1 MLNVKQRQ
9 MNLKAHCGYYKGS
22 IDGIEGNGTKTA
34 YKNFQR
40 DNGLAVDGIY
50 GTNTDNKLISVI
62 KNLQNLLNSKG
73 YKLAVDGI
81 AGTNTTNAIKDF
93 QSKNG
98 LAVDGIAGQ
107 NTYNKLNGSKPTPT
121 PTPSSYTCK
130 YFKDSEFTCKCGC
143 GTNKQKPGIKKIAD
157 EIREH
162 FGKPA
167 IISSGT
173 RCAKHNAA
181 VGGVAGSYHT
191 TGNAI
196 DIIVQGVNSSDVLA
210 YCKQIV
216 ASGRARY
223 TYGGT
228 TQMGNAVHIDTGGKE

>member
-1 MLNVKQRQ
+1 MLSVKQRQ
-9 MNLKAHCGYYKGS
+9 LNLRTHCGYYMGV
-22 IDGIEGNGTKTA
+22 IDGIEGNGTKRA
-34 YKNFQR
+34 YLNFQR
-40 DNGLAVDGIY
+40 DNGLVADGIY
-50 GTNTDNKLISVI
+50 GNNTDTKLIQVI
-62 KNLQNLLNSKG
+62 RNLQQLLNNKG
-73 YKLAVDGI
+73 YKLAIDGLV
-81 AGTNTTNAIKDF
+81 GNATINALKDF

-98 LAVDGIAGQ
+98 LPVDGIAGMQ
-107 NTYNKLNGSKPTPT
+107 TYNKLNGSTPT
-121 PTPSSYTCK
+121 PTGKYTCK

-143 GTNKQKPGIKKIAD
+143 GLNLQKNKIKQIAD

-173 RCAKHNAA
+173 RCVKHNKK

-196 DIIVQGVNSSDVLA
+196 DIIIPGVSGIQVLA
-210 YCKQIV
+210 YTKQIV
-216 ASGRARY
+216 AQGRARY

-228 TQMGNAVHIDTGGKE
+228 RQMGNAVHIDTGGME

>member
-1 MLNVKQRQ
+1 MLSVKQRQ
-9 MNLKAHCGYYKGS
+9 LNLRTYYYYYKGS
-22 IDGIEGNGTKTA
+22 IDNIEGQGTKQA

-40 DNGLAVDGIY
+40 DNGLVVDGIY
-50 GTNTDNKLISVI
+50 GINTENKLLLCV
-62 KNLQNLLNSKG
+62 KDMQNLLNKYG
-73 YKLAVDGI
+73 YRLVVDGLVGNATI
-81 AGTNTTNAIKDF
+81 NAIKDF

-98 LAVDGIAGQ
+98 LFVDGIVGQ
-107 NTYNKLNGSKPTPT
+107 KTFEKLRNSE
-121 PTPSSYTCK
+121 SLESYKCK

-143 GTNKQKPGIKKIAD
+143 GTNLQKNGIKKIAD

-167 IISSGT
+167 IITSGT
-173 RCAKHNAA
+173 RCAKHNKE

-196 DIIVQGVNSSDVLA
+196 DIVVNGVSASKVLA
-210 YCKQIV
+210 YCKTMV

>member
-1 MLNVKQRQ
+1 MLNIKQRQ
-9 MNLKAHCGYYKGS
+9 LNLKTYYYYYKKA
-22 IDGIEGNGTKTA
+22 IDGIEGAGTKEA

-50 GTNTDNKLISVI
+50 GSNTENKLILCV
-62 KNLQNLLNSKG
+62 KDLQNLLNKHG
-73 YKLAVDGI
+73 YRLAVDGLVGN
-81 AGTNTTNAIKDF
+81 ATLNAIRDF

-98 LAVDGIAGQ
+98 LAVDGIAGT
-107 NTYNKLNGSKPTPT
+107 NTMNKLRNGG
-121 PTPSSYTCK
+121 SSEPYKCK
-130 YFKDSEFTCKCGC
+130 YFKDSEFTCECGC
-143 GTNKQKPGIKKIAD
+143 GLNLQKDGIKRIAD

-167 IISSGT
+167 IITSGT
-173 RCAKHNAA
+173 RCVKHNKE

-196 DIIVQGVNSSDVLA
+196 DIVVQGVSANEVLA
-210 YCKQIV
+210 YCKTIV
-216 ASGRARY
+216 NSGKARY

-228 TQMGNAVHIDTGGKE
+228 KQMNQATHIDDGGME

>member
-1 MLNVKQRQ
+1 MLNIKQRQ
-9 MNLKAHCGYYKGS
+9 LNLKTYYYYYKKA
-22 IDGIEGNGTKTA
+22 IDGIEGAGTKEA

-50 GTNTDNKLISVI
+50 GSNTENKLILCV
-62 KNLQNLLNSKG
+62 KDLQNLLNKYG
-73 YKLAVDGI
+73 YGLAVDGLVGN
-81 AGTNTTNAIKDF
+81 ATLNAIRDF

-98 LAVDGIAGQ
+98 LAVDGIAGT
-107 NTYNKLNGSKPTPT
+107 NTMNKLKNGGSTEK
-121 PTPSSYTCK
+121 YKCK
-130 YFKDSEFTCKCGC
+130 HFKDSEFNCPCCGL
-143 GTNKQKPGIKKIAD
+143 NLEKNGIKRIAD

-167 IISSGT
+167 IITSGT
-173 RCAKHNAA
+173 RCVKHNKE

-196 DIIVQGVNSSDVLA
+196 DIVVQGVSANEVLA
-210 YCKQIV
+210 YCKTIV
-216 ASGRARY
+216 NSGRARY

-228 TQMGNAVHIDTGGKE
+228 TQMGQAVHIDDGGME

>member
-1 MLNVKQRQ
+1 MLTIKQRQ
-9 MNLKAHCGYYKGS
+9 QNLKTYRNFYKGN
-22 IDGIEGNGTKTA
+22 IDGIEGNQTKTA
-34 YKNFQR
+34 YKNFQSYV
-40 DNGLAVDGIY
+40 GLAVDGIY
-50 GTNTDNKLISVI
+50 GSNTNNKLILCI
-62 KNLQNLLNSKG
+62 KDLQSQLNKFG
-73 YKLAVDGI
+73 YNLAVDGI
-81 AGTNTTNAIKDF
+81 VGNATLNAIKDF
-93 QSKNG
+93 QKKNG
-98 LAVDGIAGQ
+98 LVVDGIAGD
-107 NTYNKLNGSKPTPT
+107 NTFKKLNGSTPA
-121 PTPSSYTCK
+121 PSNEPYKCK

-143 GTNKQKPGIKKIAD
+143 GTNLQKNGIKKIAD

-167 IISSGT
+167 IITSGT
-173 RCAKHNAA
+173 RCAKHNKE

-196 DIIVQGVNSSDVLA
+196 DIVVNGVSGSEVLA

-228 TQMGNAVHIDTGGKE
+228 SQMGNATHIDTGGLE